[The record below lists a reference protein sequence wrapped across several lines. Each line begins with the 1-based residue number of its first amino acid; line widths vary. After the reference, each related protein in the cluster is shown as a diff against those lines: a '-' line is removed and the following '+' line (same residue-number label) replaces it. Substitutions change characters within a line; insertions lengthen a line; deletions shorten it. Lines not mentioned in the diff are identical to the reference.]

1 MPATRFSSISFKGI
15 KDEIERYLTSEFNK
29 ASVLYSPAS
38 PYGQILSVVE
48 NLHQLS
54 ILYLKN
60 AINQFDLSNPTSNN
74 IRVIRNAAIFSG
86 HNPTRG
92 ISATGT
98 LKLRLK
104 PSVDLD
110 KDLGGQR
117 ITINNKSLIKNKT
130 NGLEYSINMGVE
142 KMTHAVNQ
150 NYEFYLPIIQGKWSR
165 KTFTGDGK
173 PLQTFAIS
181 EPGGKD
187 VENFNIIVSV
197 NGVLWTVRKHIW
209 DMIPDEQACVVKT
222 GFIGGIDVIFGNEG
236 FGAIPPLA
244 SVITV
249 DYITTDG
256 SNGNIFRRTRD
267 DWQFVSDIYDGN
279 GETVDMEKL
288 FNVDIFTDINFGA
301 DKENFEFT
309 KSILPIVSNNFVLAT
324 PQQYAY
330 EIKKLGVFSHVN
342 AYEKTGSIFIVAT
355 PNIKLF
361 KNQNANYFTVDLR
374 AFELDNYEKRK
385 IDQFLKSGGNIQLT
399 KKYRIDSPKLSF
411 YVMNINVISY
421 SDALDVSVNAQIL
434 ERISEYFLNLKRIDR
449 VPKLD
454 IIRVLSSI
462 TDIHSVEIQF
472 ISKKNEDYHGEN
484 MRRMQ
489 ASQNNYNSNYNT
501 NISTA
506 RPNPNY
512 DSNASYGLDPELG
525 DILFEPDE
533 IPVIRGG
540 WTDRNGIQYQD
551 VVDGLGMKSVNIYK
565 KGTVDS
571 KNRPV

>member
-434 ERISEYFLNLKRIDR
+434 ERISEYFLNLK
-449 VPKLD
+449 
-454 IIRVLSSI
+454 
-462 TDIHSVEIQF
+462 
-472 ISKKNEDYHGEN
+472 
-484 MRRMQ
+484 
-489 ASQNNYNSNYNT
+489 
-501 NISTA
+501 
-506 RPNPNY
+506 
-512 DSNASYGLDPELG
+512 
-525 DILFEPDE
+525 
-533 IPVIRGG
+533 
-540 WTDRNGIQYQD
+540 
-551 VVDGLGMKSVNIYK
+551 
-565 KGTVDS
+565 
-571 KNRPV
+571 

>member
-1 MPATRFSSISFKGI
+1 MPATKFSSISFKGI
-15 KDEIERYLTSEFNK
+15 KDEIERYLTTEFNK